1 MPTILLIRHA
11 ENDYMKKGRLA
22 GRLPGVH
29 LSENGCQQAQAAAE
43 ALGRKFPEKNVKALY
58 SSPLERTMETAAPIA
73 AALGLEV
80 IPFPGL
86 LETDIGEWQGKSV
99 KGLSRLKVWKIVQNR
114 PSLFRF
120 PGGETFADT
129 QQRISQALSSLCT
142 QHEAKD
148 ILICVTHAD
157 PIKLA
162 VAYFTGIP
170 LDLFQRL
177 SVAPAS
183 ITTLSINEM
192 DVRLLNLNV
201 DLALIQ
207 NKP

>member
-11 ENDYMKKGRLA
+11 ENEYMKKGRLA
-22 GRLPGVH
+22 GRLSGVH
-29 LSENGCQQAQAAAE
+29 LSELGRQQAQAAAE
-43 ALGRKFPEKNVKALY
+43 ALGRRFPEKNVKALY
-58 SSPLERTMETAAPIA
+58 SSPLERTMETAAPMA
-73 AALGLEV
+73 VALGLEV
-80 IPFPGL
+80 IQLPGL

-99 KGLSRLKVWKIVQNR
+99 KGLCRLKVWKIVQNR

-120 PGGETFADT
+120 PGGETFVDT
-129 QQRISQALSSLCT
+129 QQRICQVLSNLSI

-183 ITTLSINEM
+183 ITTLSINAT
-192 DVRLLNLNV
+192 DVHLHNLNV

-207 NKP
+207 NKQ

>member
-73 AALGLEV
+73 AAFGLEV
-80 IPFPGL
+80 IQLPGL

-129 QQRISQALSSLCT
+129 QQRISQALSSLST

-183 ITTLSINEM
+183 ITTLSINET
-192 DVRLLNLNV
+192 DVRLFNLNV